1 MQITRERAAIEILAR
16 MIDQQVESYT
26 SDDGRQDYLAGG
38 ARSECTTQDA
48 YTRSLVLGQYIDA
61 LLDSLDWSPQV
72 KRECR
77 DLLAAPSVPR
87 RKRLN

>member
-1 MQITRERAAIEILAR
+1 MQVSRERAAIEILAR
-16 MIDQQVESYT
+16 MIDQHVESYT
-26 SDDGRQDYLAGG
+26 SDSEMQPYLAGA

-61 LLDSLDWSPQV
+61 LMDSLDWSPQV

-77 DLLAAPSVPR
+77 ELLAAHGKPKR
-87 RKRLN
+87 RRFN